1 VLPTLAEVIEETRA
15 LIVARGEVVVLYLS
29 FGRLA
34 KLEEVY
40 GWEKLDAVL
49 ATTATAVAEA
59 LKTEPIAS
67 GPHQLRPAVSYPHD
81 EDIVC
86 LHVPVAR
93 APTADAATDREPDVS
108 GLVGRLQTVVAGRVE
123 SVFGDEIAALVEVFA
138 GRARVT
144 VDPKTRLDRQIYRGV
159 REAAAAARSVE
170 QRERARAVAELR
182 ASLRERAVYIDYHP
196 IVVAETGEIFG
207 YEALARGVV
216 RSLRSPEVMFSIAA
230 QAKLVWELS
239 RLCRAKAFEGMH
251 ARLAPGQLLFLN
263 VDPHDFADPE
273 FSDGPA
279 GLHDP
284 GNGDGPAHD
293 PRQVVIE
300 ITERTAIK
308 DYPAFRE
315 RLRAFRDR
323 GYRFAV
329 DDAGSG
335 YAGLGSIANLEPDF
349 IKLDISLITGIDTN
363 PIKQR
368 LVETMVRF
376 ANHQGAK
383 VIAEG
388 VERADEFNAVKRLG
402 VHLVQ
407 GFFLNDPRSLI
418 ADREH

>member
-1 VLPTLAEVIEETRA
+1 VLPTLAELIEEAREAIT
-15 LIVARGEVVVLYLS
+15 ARGEVGVLYLA

-34 KLEEVY
+34 QLEEVY

-49 ATTATAVAEA
+49 ATVASAVTDTLRAEA
-59 LKTEPIAS
+59 IAS
-67 GPHQLRPAVSYPHD
+67 GPHLLRPAVSYPHD
-81 EDIVC
+81 EDMVC
-86 LHVPVAR
+86 FYMPAVREPD
-93 APTADAATDREPDVS
+93 ADAGTDHVPDVS
-108 GLVGRLQTVVAGRVE
+108 GLVARLQHAVSGRVE
-123 SVFGDEIAALVEVFA
+123 EAFGDEISALVEVFV
-138 GRARVT
+138 GRSHVT
-144 VDPKTRLDRQIYRGV
+144 VDPKARLERQIYRGV

-196 IVVAETGEIFG
+196 IVVAESGAVFG

-216 RSLRSPEVMFSIAA
+216 RSLRSPEVMFAIAA

-239 RLCRAKAFEGMH
+239 RLCREKAFEGMR

-273 FSDGPA
+273 FADGPA
-279 GLHDP
+279 VLRGQSGGNGMSHDP
-284 GNGDGPAHD
+284 S
-293 PRQVVIE
+293 QVVIE

-349 IKLDISLITGIDTN
+349 IKLDISLITGIDSN

-388 VERADEFNAVKRLG
+388 VERAEEFNTVKRLG

-407 GFFLNDPRSLI
+407 GFFLNEPKQ
-418 ADREH
+418 

>member
-1 VLPTLAEVIEETRA
+1 
-15 LIVARGEVVVLYLS
+15 
-29 FGRLA
+29 
-34 KLEEVY
+34 
-40 GWEKLDAVL
+40 
-49 ATTATAVAEA
+49 
-59 LKTEPIAS
+59 
-67 GPHQLRPAVSYPHD
+67 VS
-81 EDIVC
+81 
-86 LHVPVAR
+86 
-93 APTADAATDREPDVS
+93 
-108 GLVGRLQTVVAGRVE
+108 
-123 SVFGDEIAALVEVFA
+123 
-138 GRARVT
+138 
-144 VDPKTRLDRQIYRGV
+144 
-159 REAAAAARSVE
+159 
-170 QRERARAVAELR
+170 ELR

-196 IVVAETGEIFG
+196 IVVAESGAVFG

-216 RSLRSPEVMFSIAA
+216 RSLRSPEVMFAIAA
-230 QAKLVWELS
+230 QAKLIWELS
-239 RLCRAKAFEGMH
+239 RLCREKAFEGMN

-263 VDPHDFADPE
+263 VDPHDFSDPE
-273 FSDGPA
+273 FADGPA
-279 GLHDP
+279 VLRGPSDA
-284 GNGDGPAHD
+284 NGTSHD

-349 IKLDISLITGIDTN
+349 IKLDISLITGIDSN

-388 VERADEFNAVKRLG
+388 VERAEEFNTVKRLG

-407 GFFLNDPRSLI
+407 GFFINEPK
-418 ADREH
+418 

>member
-1 VLPTLAEVIEETRA
+1 MLPTLAEVIEEAREHIA
-15 LIVARGEVVVLYLS
+15 ARGEVGVLYLA

-49 ATTATAVAEA
+49 ATAASAVADTLRA
-59 LKTEPIAS
+59 EPVS
-67 GPHQLRPAVSYPHD
+67 GGPQQLGPVVSYPHD
-81 EDIVC
+81 EDMIC
-86 LHVPVAR
+86 FRIPATR
-93 APTADAATDREPDVS
+93 APDADAGTDRVPDLS
-108 GLVGRLQTVVAGRVE
+108 GLVSRLQQAVSGRVE
-123 SVFGDEIAALVEVFA
+123 DAFGDEIAALVEVFV
-138 GRARVT
+138 GRSHVT
-144 VDPKTRLDRQIYRGV
+144 VDPKARLERQIYRAV

-170 QRERARAVAELR
+170 QRERTRAVAELR

-196 IVVAETGEIFG
+196 IVVAETGAVFG

-216 RSLRSPEVMFSIAA
+216 RSLRSPEVMFAIAA

-239 RLCRAKAFEGMH
+239 RLCRAKAFEGMR
-251 ARLAPGQLLFLN
+251 ARLGPGQLLFLN

-279 GLHDP
+279 VLRGPSDGNGVSHDP
-284 GNGDGPAHD
+284 T
-293 PRQVVIE
+293 QVVIE

-368 LVETMVRF
+368 LVETMLRF

-388 VERADEFNAVKRLG
+388 VERAEEFNTVKKLG

-407 GFFLNDPRSLI
+407 GFFLNEPK
-418 ADREH
+418 

>member
-1 VLPTLAEVIEETRA
+1 VLPTLAEIIEEAREPIT
-15 LIVARGEVVVLYLS
+15 ARGEVGVLYLA

-49 ATTATAVAEA
+49 ATVASAVTDTLRAEA
-59 LKTEPIAS
+59 ITS
-67 GPHQLRPAVSYPHD
+67 GPHLLRPAVSYPHD
-81 EDIVC
+81 EDMVC
-86 LHVPVAR
+86 FHMPAAR
-93 APTADAATDREPDVS
+93 EPDADAGTDRVPDVS
-108 GLVGRLQTVVAGRVE
+108 GLVARLQHAVSGRVE
-123 SVFGDEIAALVEVFA
+123 EAFGDEISALVEVFV
-138 GRARVT
+138 GRSHVT
-144 VDPKTRLDRQIYRGV
+144 VDPKARLERQIYRGV

-196 IVVAETGEIFG
+196 IVVAESGAVFG

-216 RSLRSPEVMFSIAA
+216 RSLRSPEVMFAIAA

-239 RLCRAKAFEGMH
+239 RLCREKAFEGMR

-273 FSDGPA
+273 FADGPA
-279 GLHDP
+279 VLRGPSGDDGTSHDP
-284 GNGDGPAHD
+284 S
-293 PRQVVIE
+293 QVVIE

-315 RLRAFRDR
+315 RLRAFRDS

-349 IKLDISLITGIDTN
+349 IKLDISLITGIDSN

-376 ANHQGAK
+376 ANHQAAK

-388 VERADEFNAVKRLG
+388 VERAEEFNTVKRLG

-407 GFFLNDPRSLI
+407 GFFLNEPKQ
-418 ADREH
+418 

>member
-1 VLPTLAEVIEETRA
+1 MLPTLADAIEESRA
-15 LIVARGEVVVLYLS
+15 LITARGEVVVLYLA

-49 ATTATAVAEA
+49 AAAAAAVADTLRA
-59 LKTEPIAS
+59 EPIAS
-67 GPHQLRPAVSYPHD
+67 GPNQLRPAVSYPHD

-86 LHVPVAR
+86 LHVPAAR
-93 APTADAATDREPDVS
+93 APAADAATDRVPDVS
-108 GLVGRLQTVVAGRVE
+108 GLVARLQGAVSGRVE
-123 SVFGDEIAALVEVFA
+123 GAFGDEIAALVEVFV
-138 GRARVT
+138 GRAQVI
-144 VDPKTRLDRQIYRGV
+144 VDPKARLDRQIYRGV

-182 ASLRERAVYIDYHP
+182 VSLRERAVYIDYHP
-196 IVVAETGEIFG
+196 IVVAETGAVFG

-216 RSLRSPEVMFSIAA
+216 RSLRSPEVMFAIAA

-239 RLCRAKAFEGMH
+239 RLCRAKAFEGMR
-251 ARLAPGQLLFLN
+251 ARVAPGQLLFLN
-263 VDPHDFADPE
+263 VDPHDFSDPE
-273 FSDGPA
+273 FSNGPA
-279 GLHDP
+279 VLHVPSD
-284 GNGDGPAHD
+284 GDGASHD

-315 RLRAFRDR
+315 RLRAFRER

-349 IKLDISLITGIDTN
+349 IKLDISLITGIDSN

-376 ANHQGAK
+376 ANHQNAK

-388 VERADEFNAVKRLG
+388 VERAEEFNTVKRLG

-407 GFFLNDPRSLI
+407 GFFLNEAKP
-418 ADREH
+418 

>member
-1 VLPTLAEVIEETRA
+1 VLPTLAEIIEEAREAIT
-15 LIVARGEVVVLYLS
+15 ARGEVVVLYLA

-34 KLEEVY
+34 NLEEVY

-49 ATTATAVAEA
+49 ATAAHAVADTFRSEPTTSEA
-59 LKTEPIAS
+59 LQT
-67 GPHQLRPAVSYPHD
+67 RPAVSYPHD
-81 EDIVC
+81 EDMVC
-86 LHVPVAR
+86 LHIPAV
-93 APTADAATDREPDVS
+93 REPDADAGTDRVPDVS
-108 GLVGRLQTVVAGRVE
+108 ALVSRLQHAVSGRVE
-123 SVFGDEIAALVEVFA
+123 DEYGDEISALVEVFV
-138 GRARVT
+138 GRSHVT
-144 VDPKTRLDRQIYRGV
+144 VDPKARLERLIYRGV
-159 REAAAAARSVE
+159 RQAAAAARSVE
-170 QRERARAVAELR
+170 QRERARAVSELR

-196 IVVAETGEIFG
+196 IVVAESGAVFG

-216 RSLRSPEVMFSIAA
+216 RSLRSPEVMFAIAA
-230 QAKLVWELS
+230 QAKLIWELS
-239 RLCRAKAFEGMH
+239 RLCREKAFEGMN

-263 VDPHDFADPE
+263 VDPHDFSDPE
-273 FSDGPA
+273 FADGPA
-279 GLHDP
+279 VLRGPSDA
-284 GNGDGPAHD
+284 NGTSHD

-349 IKLDISLITGIDTN
+349 IKLDISLITGIDSN

-388 VERADEFNAVKRLG
+388 VERAEEFNTVKRLG

-407 GFFLNDPRSLI
+407 GFFINEPK
-418 ADREH
+418 